1 MGLQRYDALLQIPV
15 FYTVWTLFDVIG
27 GGVYFDEFRG
37 FAPKQYGLFT
47 FAVVI
52 IFFGVGILAGR
63 LKRLEDVGKEKVPLP
78 VVARAS

>member
-37 FAPKQYGLFT
+37 FSTKQYGLFV
-47 FAVVI
+47 FAVAVI
-52 IFFGVGILAGR
+52 FVGVGVLAGR
-63 LKRLEDVGKEKVPLP
+63 LKRLEDSGKEAPKIQG
-78 VVARAS
+78 ASL